1 MMPAMDHRTRTSELE
16 SRISSL
22 PLVDTP
28 SVRKVRR
35 EFSRIL
41 SPETPQA
48 VLDFARLLLSRQDPI
63 LRFVAYELV
72 SNHKSTF
79 ATISSDQMIATT

>member
-1 MMPAMDHRTRTSELE
+1 
-16 SRISSL
+16 
-22 PLVDTP
+22 
-28 SVRKVRR
+28 VREVRR

-41 SPETPQA
+41 SPETPQS

-72 SNHKSTF
+72 SPGLFANWHASIKRRLGVFSTRTGRSLLHGSCGRLD
-79 ATISSDQMIATT
+79 AS